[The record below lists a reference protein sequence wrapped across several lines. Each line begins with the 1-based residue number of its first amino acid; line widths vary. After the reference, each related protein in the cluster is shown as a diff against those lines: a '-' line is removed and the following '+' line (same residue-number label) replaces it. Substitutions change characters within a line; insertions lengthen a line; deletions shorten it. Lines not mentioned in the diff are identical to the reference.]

1 MLKSRYI
8 RRYVRVMGKQTQTN
22 RRTISRNNRFY
33 LLTYRIMTTQIEQ
46 LIEKRKIRICT
57 EWQNAFAQ
65 EFINDLQSLQPTE
78 EREVENKMNELDFM
92 IWELWR
98 LMIEI
103 EELDFSNTPKKKW
116 WEVKQLKDLCLRKEK
131 KLKEIIE
138 YKKNAT

>member
-1 MLKSRYI
+1 
-8 RRYVRVMGKQTQTN
+8 
-22 RRTISRNNRFY
+22 
-33 LLTYRIMTTQIEQ
+33 MTTQIEQ

-103 EELDFSNTPKKKW
+103 EELDLSNTPKKKW

>member
-78 EREVENKMNELDFM
+78 EREVEN
-92 IWELWR
+92 
-98 LMIEI
+98 
-103 EELDFSNTPKKKW
+103 
-116 WEVKQLKDLCLRKEK
+116 
-131 KLKEIIE
+131 IILII
-138 YKKNAT
+138 

>member
-1 MLKSRYI
+1 
-8 RRYVRVMGKQTQTN
+8 
-22 RRTISRNNRFY
+22 
-33 LLTYRIMTTQIEQ
+33 MTTQIEQ